1 MTSTILHPTAF
12 RRATAT
18 LAVLGAC
25 LFSVA
30 HAAPAALPAAGT
42 PSVTVSYADLN
53 LASEEGA
60 NALYAR
66 IAAAARAVCAAESVD
81 IRDLGAFTRVRACE
95 TAAITGAVNAVHSPR
110 LASLRATYRQHG

>member
-1 MTSTILHPTAF
+1 MTSIILHPTAL

-18 LAVLGAC
+18 LTLLGAC

-30 HAAPAALPAAGT
+30 HAAPAAPAAGT

-60 NALYAR
+60 NALYGR

-110 LASLRATYRQHG
+110 LASLRAMHLQHG